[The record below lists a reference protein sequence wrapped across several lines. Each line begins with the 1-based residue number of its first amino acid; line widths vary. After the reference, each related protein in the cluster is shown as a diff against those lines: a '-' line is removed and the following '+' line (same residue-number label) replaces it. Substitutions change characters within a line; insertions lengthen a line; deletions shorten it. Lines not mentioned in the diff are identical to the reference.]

1 MSKLT
6 DVNLSIL
13 ADTDC
18 PSDWEREDLL
28 EFAQEAAREILNA
41 RTIVKAARTMIAVH
55 RPTEDDMR
63 RMPELKTLVEAL
75 DAYYGEKI
83 V

>member
-18 PSDWEREDLL
+18 PSDWEREDVL
-28 EFAQEAAREILNA
+28 EFAQEAAREILKL
-41 RTIVKAARTMIAVH
+41 REQI
-55 RPTEDDMR
+55 DDERGER
-63 RMPELKTLVEAL
+63 REYK
-75 DAYYGEKI
+75 DR
-83 V
+83 